1 MDAFIY
7 QYLVGG
13 IVFAIGLVYG
23 FRQNYFSSEGSGLR
37 NLIVVF
43 AGLFFFAGVQGY
55 LQYAPMT
62 EQARYVVMDKTG
74 QPKSKDAITAS
85 DYPAPKFRAEK
96 SPEEVTKIQNTA
108 EQILNPKEERGKLGT
123 DLDYGIMIGYFL
135 SMILIGTWFGRGQ
148 SSTKDFFFGG
158 QRFSWWLIA
167 FSLVAT
173 TIGSSSFVKYS
184 KIAYSYGIA
193 SSQTY
198 MNDWFWVPLLLFGW
212 LPILYFSKVISIPE
226 YFQRRFSPAA
236 RNVATYLLLA
246 YLIGYVGINL
256 FTM

>member
-1 MDAFIY
+1 MVAQSQRGY
-7 QYLVGG
+7 S
-13 IVFAIGLVYG
+13 
-23 FRQNYFSSEGSGLR
+23 RQRITLPSSFVLSSRLKKLRRFKVPQNRFSH
-37 NLIVVF
+37 
-43 AGLFFFAGVQGY
+43 
-55 LQYAPMT
+55 
-62 EQARYVVMDKTG
+62 
-74 QPKSKDAITAS
+74 
-85 DYPAPKFRAEK
+85 
-96 SPEEVTKIQNTA
+96 
-108 EQILNPKEERGKLGT
+108 PKEERGKLGT
-123 DLDYGIMIGYFL
+123 DLDYDHDWLFL

-212 LPILYFSKVISIPE
+212 LPIL
-226 YFQRRFSPAA
+226 
-236 RNVATYLLLA
+236 LLLQSHQ
-246 YLIGYVGINL
+246 YP
-256 FTM
+256 

>member
-1 MDAFIY
+1 MDPFIY

-13 IVFAIGLVYG
+13 LVFAIGLVYG
-23 FRQNYFSSEGSGLR
+23 FRQSYFGTQGSGLR
-37 NLIVVF
+37 NLIIVF
-43 AGLFFFAGVQGY
+43 AGLFFFAGIQGY
-55 LQYAPMT
+55 LQYAPME
-62 EQARYVVMDKTG
+62 EQSPYVVVDDNG
-74 QPKSKDAITAS
+74 QPKSKDALLAT
-85 DYPAPKFRAEK
+85 DYPAPRFLETKSAAEI
-96 SPEEVTKIQNTA
+96 SKIQKAA
-108 EQILNPKEERGKLGT
+108 EQILHPKEVREKLGT
-123 DLDYGIMIGYFL
+123 DLDYGIMIGYFVF
-135 SMILIGTWFGRGQ
+135 MILIGMWFGRGQ
-148 SSTKDFFFGG
+148 STTKDFFFGG

-212 LPILYFSKVISIPE
+212 LPILYFSKVIRIPE

-236 RNVATYLLLA
+236 LNVATYLLLA
-246 YLIGYVGINL
+246 
-256 FTM
+256 